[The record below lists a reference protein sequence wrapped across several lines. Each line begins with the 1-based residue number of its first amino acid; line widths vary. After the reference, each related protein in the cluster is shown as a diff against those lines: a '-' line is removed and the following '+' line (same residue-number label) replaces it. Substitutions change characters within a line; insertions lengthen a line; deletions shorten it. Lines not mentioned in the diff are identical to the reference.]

1 MKCRANL
8 ELLLVDPLN
17 KSISNTNAINKGIAQ
32 IELTLQDG
40 EITKAI
46 DLNIQYL
53 VDDIHSLNADLILFG
68 NICFFNEQ
76 DLNVHYSKLS
86 QQLYVEPDGIFQ
98 FSNNSI
104 LIIDNHSVSNSSIE
118 YNIERC
124 YGSLNIINLF
134 YSLTSSNQFTDF
146 YFKDFSTNLI
156 QFQSGQA
163 RKQFNFHLRP
173 VLVDS
178 RRDFLGSLF

>member
-1 MKCRANL
+1 M
-8 ELLLVDPLN
+8 N
-17 KSISNTNAINKGIAQ
+17 KSIPNTNAIDKGIAQ
-32 IELTLQDG
+32 TEFTQDG

-68 NICFFNEQ
+68 NICFINEQ
-76 DLNVHYSKLS
+76 DLNVHCSKLS

-118 YNIERC
+118 YNI
-124 YGSLNIINLF
+124 L
-134 YSLTSSNQFTDF
+134 
-146 YFKDFSTNLI
+146 K
-156 QFQSGQA
+156 
-163 RKQFNFHLRP
+163 
-173 VLVDS
+173 
-178 RRDFLGSLF
+178 

>member
-76 DLNVHYSKLS
+76 DLNVHCSKLS

-104 LIIDNHSVSNSSIE
+104 LIIDNHSVSNLQ
-118 YNIERC
+118 
-124 YGSLNIINLF
+124 LNII
-134 YSLTSSNQFTDF
+134 
-146 YFKDFSTNLI
+146 
-156 QFQSGQA
+156 
-163 RKQFNFHLRP
+163 LRDVMVP
-173 VLVDS
+173 
-178 RRDFLGSLF
+178 